1 MKRRVFTR
9 EFKVEAVRLLDEG
22 LKPPAQIAR
31 ELDIPRNKLHKWKE
45 ELREN
50 AQAAFPGRGR
60 GRANRTELEKLKVEN
75 ARLREEVEILKKAA
89 KFFARESG

>member
-31 ELDIPRNKLHKWKE
+31 ELDIPRNKLHKWKA
-45 ELREN
+45 LTK
-50 AQAAFPGRGR
+50 RGR
-60 GRANRTELEKLKVEN
+60 RHLSSG
-75 ARLREEVEILKKAA
+75 KAA
-89 KFFARESG
+89 HKHK

>member
-31 ELDIPRNKLHKWKE
+31 ELDIPRNRLHKWKE
-45 ELREN
+45 QLRANAEN
-50 AQAAFPGRGR
+50 PFPGKGR
-60 GRANRTELEKLKVEN
+60 RAGSEVEKLRREN
-75 ARLREEVEILKKAA
+75 ARLREDVEILKKAA